1 MLGIIYYVN
10 EREDYY
16 DYIDICIQGSGC
28 GRMRYLDGDEKKRG
42 SRILYITIME
52 CKLKKGGQTID

>member
-1 MLGIIYYVN
+1 MYT
-10 EREDYY
+10 REWEGE
-16 DYIDICIQGSGC
+16 I
-28 GRMRYLDGDEKKRG
+28 DGDEKKRG

>member
-10 EREDYY
+10 KIEREDYY
-16 DYIDICIQGSGC
+16 DYIDICIQGS